1 MCTAGARRQFLLQ
14 HAQRRT
20 APGEAIVMKRIATT
34 VIASV
39 LALAAAPVLLP
50 LPVHAET
57 LRMKV
62 KQEQHMN
69 MPSRG
74 MTMAQVKHEFGAP
87 LKVLPTRG
95 GSSKYQ
101 PPIHRWE
108 YAQYIVYFEYNH
120 VIHSVLR
127 TPGPHAL

>member
-1 MCTAGARRQFLLQ
+1 
-14 HAQRRT
+14 
-20 APGEAIVMKRIATT
+20 MKRIAASLIATT
-34 VIASV
+34 
-39 LALAAAPVLLP
+39 LALAAAPLLLP
-50 LPVHAET
+50 TPAHAET

-62 KQEQHMN
+62 QQEKHYN
-69 MPSRG
+69 MPKRG
-74 MTMAQVKHEFGAP
+74 MTMAEVRREYGAP
-87 LKVLPTRG
+87 LKVLATRG

-108 YAQYIVYFEYNH
+108 YAKYIVYFEYSH

>member
-1 MCTAGARRQFLLQ
+1 
-14 HAQRRT
+14 
-20 APGEAIVMKRIATT
+20 MKRIATRL
-34 VIASV
+34 IAAAF
-39 LALAAAPVLLP
+39 ALAAIPLLMPVP
-50 LPVHAET
+50 AHAES

-62 KQEQHMN
+62 KQEHHLN
-69 MPSRG
+69 MPTRG
-74 MTMAQVKHEFGAP
+74 MLMNQVRHQYGAP
-87 LKVLPTRG
+87 LKVLQTRG

-108 YAQYIVYFEYNH
+108 YAKFIVYFEYKH